1 MENRVRNTARN
12 AARNT
17 APESVEKAVVVTGG
31 GTGIGAATA
40 RAFAGEGAHVL
51 IVGRSEATL
60 KETAEGHDRIRI
72 LVADIH
78 DHDAPDAIVEKAL
91 AEFGRIDVL
100 VNNAAVTGFA
110 ALDGLD
116 RESVRAQLG
125 TNLLAPV
132 FLTQRALD
140 ALEATRGVVVNV
152 SSAGSLGRR
161 AWPENSVY
169 GMAKVALDFLTRTWA
184 VELAPRGI
192 RSVGIAPG
200 VVDTGV
206 GVRAGMPPEAYE
218 AFLAETAKRIP
229 AGRVGR
235 PEYIAWWIV
244 QLTRPEAAYANGTVL
259 AVDGALSVT

>member
-1 MENRVRNTARN
+1 MTN
-12 AARNT
+12 
-17 APESVEKAVVVTGG
+17 SVEKAVVVTGG

-40 RAFAGEGAHVL
+40 RAFAESGAHVL
-51 IVGRSEATL
+51 IVGRNEATL
-60 KETAEGHDRIRI
+60 KETADGCDRIRVLAADVHDDEAPG
-72 LVADIH
+72 LVIST
-78 DHDAPDAIVEKAL
+78 AL
-91 AEFGRIDVL
+91 REFGRLDVL

-110 ALDGLD
+110 SLDGLD
-116 RESVRAQLG
+116 RDSVRAQLG
-125 TNLLAPV
+125 TNLIAPV

-140 ALEATRGVVVNV
+140 ALEATGGVVVNV

-218 AFLAETAKRIP
+218 AFLDGMAKRVP
-229 AGRVGR
+229 SGRVGR
-235 PEYIAWWIV
+235 PEDIAWWIV

>member
-1 MENRVRNTARN
+1 MSTGTR
-12 AARNT
+12 
-17 APESVEKAVVVTGG
+17 KAVVVTGG

-40 RAFAGEGAHVL
+40 HAFAEDGANVL
-51 IVGRSEATL
+51 VVGRSESTL
-60 KETAEGHDRIRI
+60 KESAAGYEDRIHV
-72 LVADIH
+72 LSKDIH
-78 DHDAPDAIVEKAL
+78 DADAPEIIVETAVE
-91 AEFGRIDVL
+91 EFGRIDVL

-206 GVRAGMPPEAYE
+206 GVRAGMPAEAYE
-218 AFLAETAKRIP
+218 AFLGEMAQRIP

-235 PEYIAWWIV
+235 PEDIAWWIV
-244 QLTRPEAAYANGTVL
+244 QLTRPQAAYANGTVL